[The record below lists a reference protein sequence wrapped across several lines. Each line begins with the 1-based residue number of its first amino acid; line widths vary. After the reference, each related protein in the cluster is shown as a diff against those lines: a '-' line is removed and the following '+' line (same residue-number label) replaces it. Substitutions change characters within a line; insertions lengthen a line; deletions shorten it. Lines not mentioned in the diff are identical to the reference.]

1 MYDPLLDDSPG
12 CGVKHTS
19 SYWADISGGNDNNKP
34 EDDGPLEHD
43 ITVDV
48 AIIGAGYTGLSCAL
62 HLAREHGIKAHV
74 FEANQTAWG
83 CSGRNAGF
91 ILKSSGR
98 MPYTTMQKK
107 WGEEV
112 MRGIYQE
119 MCAGVDTVNS
129 LISEGIECD
138 QQTPGYIKV
147 AHTPSMFKSLQ
158 AQAKLQQQMFG
169 YDVQVLS
176 KQVLHQAYMADE
188 NAYGAIR
195 YQDGFGLNPLKL
207 AWGYQKLARAAG
219 AKVHTSTPMSFVP
232 TKAAKPIKP
241 IVLATPKGTVT
252 AKKVVIATNGYT
264 PKGFH
269 PLITNRTLPVLS
281 QIIVT
286 EPLSTEQIAACN
298 FLTANVVMDTRALK
312 YYYRKLPDNRI
323 LFGGRGAITGKN
335 ADDPYYAQRLLSV
348 LKTSFPALG
357 TLKISHAWSGW
368 ICMALDD
375 LPHLYQ
381 GEKGSVEEN
390 VFYAMGY
397 CGSGVSFSVQ
407 AGKRLAEKVAGK
419 TLPNLPLYN
428 TALPKFPLAPLRRV
442 GQWGYF
448 HYGKIKDKYLS

>member
-1 MYDPLLDDSPG
+1 MYDPMLDNSPG
-12 CGVKHTS
+12 CGIEYPR
-19 SYWADISGGNDNNKP
+19 SYWADISTANETNKP
-34 EDDGPLEHD
+34 DDDGQLKQD
-43 ITVDV
+43 IDVEV

-62 HLAREHGIKAHV
+62 HLAREQGIKAHV

-98 MPYTTMQKK
+98 KPYATMQKQ

-112 MRGIYQE
+112 MRGIYNE

-129 LISEGIECD
+129 LISEGIDCD
-138 QQTPGYIKV
+138 QQAAGYIKV
-147 AHTPSMFKSLQ
+147 AHKPSMFKSLQ

-176 KQVLHQAYMADE
+176 KQTLHQEYMADE
-188 NAYGAIR
+188 NAHGAIR

-207 AWGYQKLARAAG
+207 AWGYQKLARDAG
-219 AKVHTSTPMSFVP
+219 VKVHTSTPVSFANN
-232 TKAAKPIKP
+232 TINNRTQL
-241 IVLATPKGTVT
+241 ITPQGTVT

-264 PKGFH
+264 PKVFH
-269 PLITNRTLPVLS
+269 PLVTDRTLPVLS

-286 EPLSTEQIAACN
+286 EPLSTEQLAACN
-298 FLTANVVMDTRALK
+298 FLTSNVVMDTRALK

-335 ADDPYYAQRLLSV
+335 ADDPAYAQRLMSV
-348 LKTSFPALG
+348 LKTSFPALQN
-357 TLKISHAWSGW
+357 LSYDYAWSGW

-375 LPHLYQ
+375 LPHIYQ
-381 GEKGSVEEN
+381 GEKGSKEEN
-390 VFYAMGY
+390 IFYAMGY

-407 AGKRLAEKVAGK
+407 AGKRLADKVAGK
-419 TLPNLPLYN
+419 AVPNLPLY
-428 TALPKFPLAPLRRV
+428 TKPLPKFPFAPLRRV

-448 HYGKIKDKYLS
+448 HYGKIKDSYL